1 MSGTR
6 ITVTSGGVQTR
17 LTISP
22 IGLQGLPGAGV
33 PDGATDGQ
41 IAVFSES
48 ENDWVPTTVL
58 SGCTKIAVVDELPD
72 PEVTGTLYLVK
83 S

>member
-1 MSGTR
+1 MSGPT
-6 ITVTSGGVQTR
+6 
-17 LTISP
+17 LTINRETREVTLTRNP
-22 IGLQGLPGAGV
+22 IGLQGPAGAGV

-48 ENDWVPTTVL
+48 ENDWVPTSVL
-58 SGCTKIAVVDELPD
+58 SGCTQISVVDALPD

-83 S
+83 G